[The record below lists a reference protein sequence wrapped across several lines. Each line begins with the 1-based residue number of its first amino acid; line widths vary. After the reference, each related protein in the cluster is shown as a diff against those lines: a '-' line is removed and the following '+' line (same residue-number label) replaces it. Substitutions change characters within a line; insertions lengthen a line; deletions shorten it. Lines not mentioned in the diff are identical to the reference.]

1 MYTQHS
7 KFTGRADAPFIPLTD
22 KDPPPKTVKLL
33 QQTGAGKVVYIDA
46 DGVEETAPSHEFFG
60 AFRDAT
66 QAEIEGYGKAP
77 EHKPGK

>member
-22 KDPPPKTVKLL
+22 RDPPPKVVKLL
-33 QQTGAGKVVYIDA
+33 QQTGEGKVVYIDA
-46 DGVEETAPSHEFFG
+46 DGEENSVPSHEFFG

-66 QAEIEGYGKAP
+66 QAEISTFDKAP
-77 EHKPGK
+77 EHKPAK